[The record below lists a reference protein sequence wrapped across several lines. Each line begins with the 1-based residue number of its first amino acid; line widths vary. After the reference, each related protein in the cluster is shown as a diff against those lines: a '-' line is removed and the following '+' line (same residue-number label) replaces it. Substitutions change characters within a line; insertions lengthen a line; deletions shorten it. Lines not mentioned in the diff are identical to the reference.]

1 MTKEI
6 REYSVRESPRAK
18 SVRLKMSPRDG
29 LVVVVPRGFDVSRI
43 PALLDKKR
51 DWLERAAAKVEEW
64 RKLLVLE
71 SPDWLPER
79 IALRAIGR
87 EWVVE
92 YRPTAAPWV
101 AASDRKG
108 DRLLV
113 YGDVGDREKCRD
125 ALRRWVGRKAHEH
138 LVPWL
143 ERLAADGG
151 FQVNRILVKTQRTRW
166 ASCSQRHTISIN
178 RKLLFVPGRLT
189 RYIFIHELCHTVH
202 LNHSRRFWALVR
214 DQEPNYKPLEE
225 ELRQAWRTLPAWLG
239 TR

>member
-6 REYSVRESPRAK
+6 REYRVRESSRAK

-51 DWLERAAAKVEEW
+51 DWLERAAAKVEEL
-64 RKLLVLE
+64 RKLLGPE
-71 SPDWLPER
+71 PPDSLPER
-79 IALRAIGR
+79 ITLCAIGR

-92 YRPTAAPWV
+92 YRPTAAAWV
-101 AASDRKG
+101 AAVDRKG

-113 YGDVGDREKCRD
+113 YGDVGDDGKCRD
-125 ALRRWVGRKAHEH
+125 ALHRWVGRKAHEH

-151 FQVNRILVKTQRTRW
+151 YQVNQILVKSQRTRW
-166 ASCSQRHTISIN
+166 ASCSHRRTISIN
-178 RKLLFVPGRLT
+178 RKLLFVPPHLT

-214 DQEPNYKPLEE
+214 DREPNYKQLEE
-225 ELRQAWRTLPAWLG
+225 ELRQAWRSLPAWLG

>member
-6 REYSVRESPRAK
+6 REYKVRKSSRAK

-29 LVVVVPRGFDVSRI
+29 LVVVVPRGFDVGRI
-43 PALLDKKR
+43 PALLDKNR
-51 DWLERAAAKVEEW
+51 AWLDRAAAKVDEQ
-64 RKLLVLE
+64 RKRLGPE
-71 SPDWLPER
+71 PSDSLPER
-79 IALRAIGR
+79 VNLRAIGR
-87 EWVVE
+87 EWAVE

-101 AASDRKG
+101 AAVDRKG

-113 YGDVGDREKCRD
+113 HGDVSDQRKCRG
-125 ALRRWVGRKAHEH
+125 ALHRWTGRKAHEH

-143 ERLAADGG
+143 ERMATDGG
-151 FQVNRILVKTQRTRW
+151 YHVNRILVKGQRTRW

-178 RKLLFVPGRLT
+178 RKLLFVPAHLT
-189 RYIFIHELCHTVH
+189 RYIFLHELCHTVH

-214 DQEPNYKPLEE
+214 EREPDYKRLEK
-225 ELRQAWRTLPAWLG
+225 ELRQAWRTLPAWLN

>member
-92 YRPTAAPWV
+92 YRPTAAPW
-101 AASDRKG
+101 AAAVDRNG

-113 YGDVGDREKCRD
+113 HGDVGDQKKCRD

-151 FQVNRILVKTQRTRW
+151 FQVNRILVNVTSKRLMTTGSPSKIDGSHPSF
-166 ASCSQRHTISIN
+166 ASM
-178 RKLLFVPGRLT
+178 
-189 RYIFIHELCHTVH
+189 
-202 LNHSRRFWALVR
+202 
-214 DQEPNYKPLEE
+214 
-225 ELRQAWRTLPAWLG
+225 
-239 TR
+239 